1 MIKNKIFRNASW
13 IIGCRILQAIF
24 SLVITM
30 LTARML
36 GPANYGLINYAA
48 SIVAFVVPIMQL
60 GLNNILVM
68 ELVNS
73 PDDEGEILGTSI
85 AMSVCSAFLS
95 IAGVIS
101 FSLVA
106 NKNETETII
115 VCALYS
121 VLLVFQSLD
130 LIQYWFQAK
139 YLSKYTA
146 ITTLVA
152 SLLVSV
158 YKVFLLV
165 TSKSIFWFALIY
177 AIDYFIISVT
187 LIVIYKR
194 LKGKRLCFSA
204 RRAADLLKK
213 SRYYMLSSFMT
224 TIFAQTDK
232 IMLKLMVGSDA
243 TGYYTAAYTC
253 ATITTFVFAAIID
266 SFRPSIIEAKALG
279 EKNFEKGMT
288 RLYSIVIYV
297 SLAQGVAVT
306 LFSKLM
312 INVLYGADYLPAV
325 ATLQLVIWFTVF
337 SYIGSV
343 RNVWILAEE
352 KQKYLWI
359 INLLGAVVN
368 IVVNYFA
375 ITAWGIMGAAL
386 SSVVTQFFTNV
397 LLGFIIKPM
406 RKNNVLMI
414 KALNPMNILD
424 IIKK

>member
-95 IAGVIS
+95 IIGVIA
-101 FSLVA
+101 FSCVA
-106 NKNETETII
+106 NQNETETII

-121 VLLVFQSLD
+121 ILLVFQSLD

-139 YLSKYTA
+139 YLSKFTA

-152 SLLVSV
+152 SLLVSL

-165 TSKSIFWFALIY
+165 TSKSIYWFALIY
-177 AIDYFIISVT
+177 AIDYFIISIT
-187 LIVIYKR
+187 LIVIYNR
-194 LKGKRLCFSA
+194 LKGKRLRFSVK
-204 RRAADLLKK
+204 RAADLLKK
-213 SRYYMLSSFMT
+213 SRYYMLSSFMI

-232 IMLKLMVGSDA
+232 IMLKLMVGSEA

-266 SFRPSIIEAKALG
+266 SFRPSIIESKALS
-279 EKNFEKGMT
+279 EKKFEQGMT

-297 SLAQGVAVT
+297 SLAQGVGVA

-325 ATLQLVIWFTVF
+325 SALQLVIWFTVF

-343 RNVWILAEE
+343 RNVWILAEG
-352 KQKYLWI
+352 KQKYLWM
-359 INLLGAVVN
+359 INLLGAIVN

-397 LLGFIIKPM
+397 LLGFIIKPI
-406 RKNNVLMI
+406 RQNNTLMI
-414 KALNPMNILD
+414 RALNPMNILD